1 MTPSSLI
8 ARMFNAFTFLWN
20 RKKER
25 EIVLLVPVSAE
36 MSNDIVSDDGAII
49 AIVMGMIV
57 SIRIYIHIFF
67 LIRFDNKM

>member
-1 MTPSSLI
+1 M
-8 ARMFNAFTFLWN
+8 
-20 RKKER
+20 
-25 EIVLLVPVSAE
+25 LLVPVSAE